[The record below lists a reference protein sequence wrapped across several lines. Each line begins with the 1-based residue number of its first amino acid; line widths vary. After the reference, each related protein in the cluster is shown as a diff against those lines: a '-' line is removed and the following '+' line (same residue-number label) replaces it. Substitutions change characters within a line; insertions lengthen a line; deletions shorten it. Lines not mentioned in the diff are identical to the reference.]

1 MSPKEAKSA
10 FSPLLPSLKAKLSD
24 ILCLQE
30 ERTVGND
37 NCVSYHGKRLQ
48 IPPRPHRCHYVR
60 AKVRVHEYED
70 GAMAIFHGTRRLA
83 RYNANGRLLDRA
95 EAGCGTEK
103 RTFHVLRKPDILF
116 APDIA
121 GCERSLKPPTLPST
135 RRFMN
140 KPGLGV

>member
-1 MSPKEAKSA
+1 MEEANEFLKGGFRLRFNGSFAVSPKEAKSA
-10 FSPLLPSLKAKLSD
+10 FSPLLPSLKAKLPD

-95 EAGCGTEK
+95 EA
-103 RTFHVLRKPDILF
+103 
-116 APDIA
+116 AA
-121 GCERSLKPPTLPST
+121 
-135 RRFMN
+135 
-140 KPGLGV
+140 

>member
-1 MSPKEAKSA
+1 MSPKEAKEANDFLKGGFWLRFNGSFAVSPKEAKSA
-10 FSPLLPSLKAKLSD
+10 FSPLLPSLKAKLPG

-30 ERTVGND
+30 ERTAGND

-95 EAGCGTEK
+95 GA
-103 RTFHVLRKPDILF
+103 
-116 APDIA
+116 AA
-121 GCERSLKPPTLPST
+121 
-135 RRFMN
+135 
-140 KPGLGV
+140 